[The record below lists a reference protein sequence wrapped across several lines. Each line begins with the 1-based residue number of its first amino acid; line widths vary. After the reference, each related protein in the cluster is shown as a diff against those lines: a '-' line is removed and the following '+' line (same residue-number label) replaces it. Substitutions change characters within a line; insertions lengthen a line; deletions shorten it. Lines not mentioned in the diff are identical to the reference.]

1 MNKIK
6 SISLMFL
13 HYKIKKNIVSNS
25 AVFVP
30 ELTIE
35 FINNGFRVVEIP
47 VNYYQRNMSI
57 SKILGTY
64 MKSAITA
71 LKMLKIIVLKRFI
84 YFFKK

>member
-6 SISLMFL
+6 SMSLMFP

-25 AVFVP
+25 AAFTH

-47 VNYYQRNMSI
+47 VNYYQKNMGI
-57 SKILGTY
+57 SKISGTY
-64 MKSAITA
+64 MKSSIIA

>member
-1 MNKIK
+1 M
-6 SISLMFL
+6 SLMFP
-13 HYKIKKNIVSNS
+13 HYKIKKNIISDS
-25 AVFVP
+25 PAFAP

-47 VNYYQRNMSI
+47 VNYYQRNMGI
-57 SKILGTY
+57 LKILGTY
-64 MKSAITA
+64 MKSAIAA